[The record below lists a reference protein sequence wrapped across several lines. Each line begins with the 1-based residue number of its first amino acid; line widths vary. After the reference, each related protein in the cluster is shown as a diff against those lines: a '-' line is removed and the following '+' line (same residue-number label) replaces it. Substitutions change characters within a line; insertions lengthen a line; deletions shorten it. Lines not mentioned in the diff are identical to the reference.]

1 MRIPVRG
8 SRREDGAVAITVA
21 LFAVILVVLVAF
33 TTDFGMAYA
42 QRQALATGADSAAL
56 AVVHAKYTVEM
67 ADPTHPTCDQLVAND
82 AALAPTDPA
91 KASTIALAQVNA
103 NAPFGATIPSPDV
116 ITVLSCNS
124 AAKVLQVRVTVNRTI
139 SPIFGGVVSAS
150 PLHIDRTALAALGVG
165 NGVHGLMPIGL
176 CFNQA
181 DAIIAQHEADVA
193 ANLPES
199 AQLVSQTKVWAG
211 ATAQCGTGGA
221 GNWGWLD
228 LGQGTSSA
236 KALGDLITSGADTGA
251 LTLNTTTT
259 PPSYSVP
266 SVPGDKANN
275 ANTKAAMLSIM
286 DTTQTFLV
294 YSLVTGSGNVV
305 YTVYGFLSVKLC
317 GFDINTLGKCYD
329 PTVPMGAN
337 DLQIRYVDF
346 TPAGNFGQ
354 LCEIGSSCAFNG
366 YITKLLAPPSP

>member
-1 MRIPVRG
+1 MRIYVRG

-21 LFAVILVVLVAF
+21 LLAVILVVLVAF

-56 AVVHAKYTVEM
+56 AVVHAKYTIEM

-82 AALAPTDPA
+82 AALASGDLR

-103 NAPFGATIPSPDV
+103 NAPFGATIPASDV

-124 AAKVLQVRVTVNRTI
+124 VAKVLQVSVKVNRSI

-150 PLHIDRTALAALGVG
+150 PLHIDRTALAALGVA
-165 NGVHGLMPIGL
+165 NGVHGLAPIGL
-176 CFNQA
+176 CVNQA
-181 DAIIAQHEADVA
+181 NAIIAQHAADLA
-193 ANLPES
+193 AGLPES
-199 AQLVSQTKVWAG
+199 AQLIAPDKVWAG

-228 LGQGTSSA
+228 LGQGTGSA
-236 KALGDLITSGADTGA
+236 NALGDFITSGADSGA
-251 LTLNTTTT
+251 LTLDTTTT
-259 PPSYSVP
+259 PPSYQIGG
-266 SVPGDKANN
+266 VPGNKANN

-286 DTTQTFLV
+286 DTTQSFPV
-294 YSLVTGSGNVV
+294 YSLVTASGGNAV
-305 YTVYGFLSVKLC
+305 YTVIGFLSLKLC
-317 GFDINTLGKCYD
+317 GFGTVHGACYD
-329 PTVPMGAN
+329 PAVPLGNN

-346 TPAGNFGQ
+346 TLAGNFSK
-354 LCEIGSSCAFNG
+354 LCDIGTICAFNG
-366 YITKLLAPPSP
+366 YVTKLLG